1 MDWFPNEDTIIYFS
15 KEILPLI
22 AQRTPDVTLNVV
34 GRKPTR
40 KLLAL
45 AQDNPAVRVTGAV
58 DDIRPSISGAAVY
71 VVPLRIGGGTRIK
84 IFEAMAMESAVVST
98 RIGAEGLPVTDGDN
112 ILLAESPEDF
122 APRTVGFDD

>member
-1 MDWFPNEDTIIYFS
+1 IYFS

-112 ILLAESPEDF
+112 ILLADSP
-122 APRTVGFDD
+122 